1 MASELRV
8 NTLKDANGNNSTA
21 VSVINQGTVK
31 AWFNF
36 KGTDTVSLLDSTN
49 VASMTDNGTGRYTG
63 NLTNNMGN
71 TNYCI
76 SCIGDYDG
84 GSSASPAGSATEHDN
99 NSTSAYQFQSFR
111 LSDDAYTDV
120 QKAPAMIVGD
130 LA

>member
-1 MASELRV
+1 MASILRV
-8 NTLKDANGNNSTA
+8 NTITDASSNNSTA
-21 VSVINQGTVK
+21 VSVINQGTEK

-36 KGTDTVSLLDSTN
+36 NGTDTVSLLDSTN

-63 NLTNNMGN
+63 SLSNNMGN
-71 TNYCI
+71 NNYCI

-84 GSSASPAGSATEHDN
+84 GSSVSAAHAATEHDN
-99 NSTSAYQFQSFR
+99 NSTSSFQYQSFR
-111 LSDDAYTDV
+111 PSDNSYTDI

>member
-1 MASELRV
+1 MASILRV
-8 NTLKDANGNNSTA
+8 NTITDASSNNSTA

-63 NLTNNMGN
+63 SLSNNMGN
-71 TNYCI
+71 NNYCI

-84 GSSASPAGSATEHDN
+84 GSSVSAAHATTEHDN
-99 NSTSAYQFQSFR
+99 NSTSSFQYQSFR
-111 LSDDAYTDV
+111 PSDNAYTDI

>member
-1 MASELRV
+1 MASILRV
-8 NTLKDANGNNSTA
+8 NTITDASSNNSTA

-63 NLTNNMGN
+63 SLSNNMGN
-71 TNYCI
+71 NNYCI
-76 SCIGDYDG
+76 SCVGDYDG
-84 GSSASPAGSATEHDN
+84 GADTSGAHTSTEHDN
-99 NSTSAYQFQSFR
+99 NSTSAFQFQSFR
-111 LSDDAYTDV
+111 PSDNAYVDV

>member
-31 AWFNF
+31 SWFNF

>member
-8 NTLKDANGNNSTA
+8 NTLKDASGNNSVAT
-21 VSVINQGTVK
+21 SVIAEGTVK

-36 KGTDTVSLLDSTN
+36 KGTDTTSLLDSTN
-49 VASMTDNGTGRYTG
+49 VGSVTDNGTGRYTG
-63 NLTNNMGN
+63 NLTNNMNN

-76 SCIGDYDG
+76 SCTGDYDG
-84 GSSASPAGSATEHDN
+84 GASASGAHSATEHDN
-99 NSTSAYQFQSFR
+99 NSTSAFQFQSFR
-111 LSDDAYTDV
+111 PSDDAYTDV